1 MAKEKSCTLIIR
13 DITSF
18 ANITKGLMMNVFKMI
33 FKKIKEKQKCQSC
46 DNKFC
51 ISNNSPCYECKG
63 NNLWTALDESAATW
77 SEYRRGVK

>member
-1 MAKEKSCTLIIR
+1 MAKEKLCTLIIN
-13 DITSF
+13 DMVS
-18 ANITKGLMMNVFKMI
+18 AKNITEGFMMNVFKMI
-33 FKKIKEKQKCQSC
+33 FKKIKEKRKRQSC